1 MGIFNNK
8 IDITELYPKG
18 FVDIHS
24 HLLPGID
31 DGAKN
36 LDDSIGLIERMQKQ
50 GISDFRI
57 TPHVLGGVWEN
68 SSSVI
73 KEKEADLRK
82 ALKEKGYDSVN
93 IHAAAEYMLDDQFS
107 ALLAKNDI
115 LTLKDKYILIEM
127 SFFNPPFNLDDLLFQ
142 IQIKGYIPVLA
153 HPERYNYYHDS
164 IAQYEK
170 LIEAGCLFQLNL
182 LSLTE
187 QYGKPTNK
195 MAYELLKRGMY
206 TFAGTDTH
214 HKRHVRLTSTIATK
228 KNKKLLMPLFEKN
241 IEIFSF

>member
-8 IDITELYPKG
+8 INITELYPKG

-36 LDDSIGLIERMQKQ
+36 IEDSIGLIERMHKH

-68 SSSVI
+68 SSTTI
-73 KEKEADLRK
+73 KEKEADLKK
-82 ALKEKGYDSVN
+82 ALIEKGYHNVN
-93 IHAAAEYMLDDQFS
+93 IHAAAEYMLDDHFS
-107 ALLAKNDI
+107 ALLANNDI
-115 LTLKDKYILIEM
+115 LPLKDKYILVEM

-142 IQIKGYIPVLA
+142 IQVKGYIPVLA

-164 IAQYEK
+164 MAQYEK

-187 QYGKPTNK
+187 QYGKPTTK
-195 MAYELLKRGMY
+195 IAYELLKRGMY

-214 HKRHVRLTSTIATK
+214 HKRHIHLMNEIATK
-228 KNKKLLMPLFEKN
+228 KNKKLLLPLLENN
-241 IEIFSF
+241 IKTFSF

>member
-36 LDDSIGLIERMQKQ
+36 IEDSLALIERLQKQ
-50 GISDFRI
+50 GINNFRI

-82 ALKEKGYDSVN
+82 VLKEKGFDNVN
-93 IHAAAEYMLDDQFS
+93 IHAAAEYMLDDHFS
-107 ALLAKNDI
+107 ALLDNNDI
-115 LTLKDKYILIEM
+115 LPLKDKYILVEM

-142 IQIKGYIPVLA
+142 IQVKGYVPVLA
-153 HPERYNYYHDS
+153 HPERYNYYHNNMS
-164 IAQYEK
+164 QYEK

-187 QYGKPTNK
+187 QYGKPTTK
-195 MAYELLKRGMY
+195 IAYELLKKGMY
-206 TFAGTDTH
+206 TFTGTDTH
-214 HKRHVRLTSTIATK
+214 HKRHVHLMNEIATK
-228 KNKKLLMPLFEKN
+228 KNKKLLTPLFENN
-241 IEIFSF
+241 IKTFSF